1 MTQPADS
8 VLEARFRESMPEEPD
23 GGCPPADLL
32 WSAAIGHLSAS
43 QLAALSTH
51 LASCGVCGQ
60 ALSLSAELAAQ
71 GEPRSVVGLRILHP
85 WRRGSLGAAAVG
97 ITALAAGLVLAL
109 WWRGAPP
116 VQSPRGPLVVAS
128 RGGGADRGAIRSLS
142 GEEQPAAELRL
153 QWSPVERAVRY
164 RVQVSSDD
172 LQPLYDRTVE
182 QGTSLRLPPAVGERG
197 SSRPAVSGAGG
208 TGRGLLHWQVD
219 AILPDGRVV
228 SSPTFTVRVVAPTAA
243 PSR

>member
-1 MTQPADS
+1 
-8 VLEARFRESMPEEPD
+8 
-23 GGCPPADLL
+23 
-32 WSAAIGHLSAS
+32 
-43 QLAALSTH
+43 
-51 LASCGVCGQ
+51 
-60 ALSLSAELAAQ
+60 
-71 GEPRSVVGLRILHP
+71 
-85 WRRGSLGAAAVG
+85 
-97 ITALAAGLVLAL
+97 
-109 WWRGAPP
+109 
-116 VQSPRGPLVVAS
+116 VVAS
-128 RGGGADRGAIRSLS
+128 RGGGADREAIRSLS

-182 QGTSLRLPPAVGERG
+182 QGTSLRLPPAVGERA
-197 SSRPAVSGAGG
+197 SSRPAVGGAGG

-228 SSPTFTVRVVAPTAA
+228 SSPTFTIRVVASTPA